1 MTGGTGSGPSSASPK
16 DTTRQPGTLGPEMR
30 EFALGIYR
38 LDDRPIV
45 VTDVDRVLDITVQ

>member
-1 MTGGTGSGPSSASPK
+1 
-16 DTTRQPGTLGPEMR
+16 MR